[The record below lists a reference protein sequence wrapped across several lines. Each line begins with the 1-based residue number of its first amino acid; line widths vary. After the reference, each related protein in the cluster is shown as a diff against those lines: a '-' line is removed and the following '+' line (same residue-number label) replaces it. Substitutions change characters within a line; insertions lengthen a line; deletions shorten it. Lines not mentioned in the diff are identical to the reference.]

1 MSKSYNRCYDWFHH
15 DHHGSSSEKMRIAL
29 QTYRHLGSNWVE
41 SRTFL
46 LFNDQGNN
54 STASNSF
61 SKGVLSSKWIEPSH
75 FMATAIYTLI
85 YLHWIW
91 NNIPIYPDIPWKCG
105 PWDATTHLARLVAK
119 PWNVLPHTAGTS
131 HCDSHLTMTWPS
143 LLYGAS
149 TYLSDL
155 I

>member
-1 MSKSYNRCYDWFHH
+1 MIIMAQVRKKCASHFRHIDILVQIKLNLERFCYLMTKVILWL
-15 DHHGSSSEKMRIAL
+15 RIPFLKGYHL
-29 QTYRHLGSNWVE
+29 QNGSNHHI
-41 SRTFL
+41 S
-46 LFNDQGNN
+46 
-54 STASNSF
+54 
-61 SKGVLSSKWIEPSH
+61 SH
-75 FMATAIYTLI
+75 FMAIAIYTLI

-91 NNIPIYPDIPWKCG
+91 NNIPIYPDIPWKCD